1 MEKSKHIGG
10 KIMTLRELQSLLLK
24 LLPRLIDKIY
34 ESGYEVT
41 GGDLWSKPEYKAHKV
56 NSNHYIRLAID
67 LNLFKDGEYLQDTMA
82 HKPFGEYWESL
93 HPLCRWGGRI
103 NPKTKKS
110 YGDGNHYAL
119 EHLGSW

>member
-1 MEKSKHIGG
+1 MKKSKHIGG
-10 KIMTLRELQSLLLK
+10 QIMTLRELQSLLLK

-41 GGDLWSKPEYKAHKV
+41 GGDLWSKPKYKAHKV

-67 LNLFKDGEYLQDTMA
+67 LNLFKDGEYLQDTTA

-93 HPLCRWGGRI
+93 DPLCRWGGRY
-103 NPKTKKS
+103 K
-110 YGDGNHYAL
+110 DGNHYSL
-119 EHLGSW
+119 IYKERQ